1 MSVKNVWLHRRIKIQ
16 LEGWETEGI
25 LKAWHK
31 DLLVLDDEVR
41 GREVFIPLHQV
52 KDIQMLEPTEIG
64 AETDAA
70 GVGGKESSSNS
81 EGSNKGSGL
90 ESSASHRGKSF
101 SGYRPA
107 LMAAKGVFSEARL
120 SASHVL
126 HGYLAG
132 LMTDFVIFCTP
143 LHGAVLIPLQHLQAL
158 SLYSPGM
165 SPYGL
170 SPEQFP
176 LRPLSLGLAR
186 QFEQQLI
193 RLEGEMAVICRG
205 ALPDVAGVLGHVEEG
220 FVFMTGA
227 DGQQLMLPLSAIHAL
242 FI

>member
-1 MSVKNVWLHRRIKIQ
+1 MDGGAAIREALDCGGAIVLSVKNVWLHRRVKIQ

-25 LKAWHK
+25 LKVWHR
-31 DLLVLDDEVR
+31 DLLVLIDEGSR
-41 GREVFIPLHQV
+41 REVFIPLHQV
-52 KDIQMLEPTEIG
+52 KDMGMLAPAESIGLTE
-64 AETDAA
+64 TAA
-70 GVGGKESSSNS
+70 T
-81 EGSNKGSGL
+81 
-90 ESSASHRGKSF
+90 AY
-101 SGYRPA
+101 SGYRSA

-132 LMTDFVIFCTP
+132 LMNDFVIFCTP
-143 LHGAVLIPLQHLQAL
+143 LHGAVLIPFQHLQAL

-165 SPYGL
+165 SPYRL

-193 RLEGEMAVICRG
+193 RLEGEVAVICRG
-205 ALPDVAGVLGHVEEG
+205 VLPDVAGVLGHVEEG